1 MAAPLVTS
9 KSTIDELASL
19 VPFALAFLA
28 DAGDGST
35 YSVAKNQLREWV
47 ERDPFD
53 SLVAAVIGGGYA
65 YYLAERDSNDHCN
78 TPLDGIL
85 YASSAL
91 FGYDTA
97 LPTTE
102 HGRAV
107 ASFVKTFG
115 PALASNAFSPTAAEK
130 RATDDAERLRVAQ
143 AAEVDRQIL
152 ARLEDIV
159 RLLERQKT

>member
-1 MAAPLVTS
+1 MPMAAALTS

-28 DAGDGST
+28 DGGENYGT
-35 YSVAKNQLREWV
+35 AKQQLREWV

-53 SLVAAVIGGGYA
+53 SLVAAVVGGGYA
-65 YYLAERDSNDHCN
+65 YYLAERESNEHCN
-78 TPLDGIL
+78 SPLDGIL

-107 ASFVKTFG
+107 ASLVKTFG
-115 PALASNAFSPTAAEK
+115 PALASNAFSPTAAQQ
-130 RATDDAERLRVAQ
+130 RAKEEAEIVRAEQ
-143 AAEVDRQIL
+143 AADVDRQIL

-159 RLLERQKT
+159 RLLEAKT

>member
-1 MAAPLVTS
+1 MADLTK

-19 VPFALAFLA
+19 VPLALAFLA
-28 DAGDGST
+28 DGGDNYGA
-35 YSVAKNQLREWV
+35 AKQQLREWV
-47 ERDPFD
+47 DRDPLD

-65 YYLAERDSNDHCN
+65 YYLAERDTNIACT

-85 YASSAL
+85 YTSSAL

-115 PALASNAFSPTAAEK
+115 PALASNAFSPTAADK
-130 RATDDAERLRVAQ
+130 RAAEDAERLRLAQ

-159 RLLERQKT
+159 MLLERQKA